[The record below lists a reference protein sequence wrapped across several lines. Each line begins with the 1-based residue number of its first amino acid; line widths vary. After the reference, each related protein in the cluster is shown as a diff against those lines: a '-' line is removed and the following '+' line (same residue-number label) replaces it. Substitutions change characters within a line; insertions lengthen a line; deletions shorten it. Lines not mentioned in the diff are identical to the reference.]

1 MAAAAAE
8 DAAVPSP
15 PPSLLSL
22 CLEAVA
28 SHLTAGAGGVGQAG
42 GRWGRDHFDGGEGGG
57 DTMITPEEVAEALP
71 WELLHRL
78 ASLLP
83 PAALEA
89 LHHAA
94 HDRCCFSAAT
104 AAVGFAGPDGDRRG
118 IKRSRC
124 EDFNPEWQALFG
136 LRWPRCD
143 NAGHD
148 GLLTVDWQ
156 RQYWEKHLQECLRLQ
171 SVLCTAE
178 ISDLLQGSKL
188 EKLMFVRIISDLEV
202 NGVCMLLSCHA
213 ETLLSL
219 EFIHCQLSPAV
230 MDKICNSVLQKG
242 SVNHGIQNFSI
253 KSSRICESNTLNIS
267 AGLLDFLSM
276 GKSLQWLSLNDTKMQ
291 PLFAKIIVHTLLGS
305 SSGIRTLEISENNI
319 AGWLKTMDKRFAC
332 FSSALE
338 SNISL
343 NSLTLL
349 NLRGN
354 NLNKGDIE
362 DLCKIL
368 VKMPNLRDLDIS
380 DNPIMDEGIRL
391 LICFIS
397 RTLRKEKSLS
407 RLRAENCDLTNIGVT
422 ELLECLSSVSE
433 PLNLLSIADNHL
445 GSSVAVAL
453 GKFLG
458 SGVRE
463 LNIEDIGFGPLGFQ
477 ILEEALPADVALSHI
492 NVSKNRGGIRAARFV
507 SRLIKQAPG
516 LVSVNAGSNLLPPES
531 MEVICDV
538 LKQKNTC
545 NLERLDL
552 MGNMHLSDAAF
563 PAALEFRKHGKQ
575 ILIVPSQP
583 GACAPYDDDP

>member
-1 MAAAAAE
+1 
-8 DAAVPSP
+8 
-15 PPSLLSL
+15 
-22 CLEAVA
+22 
-28 SHLTAGAGGVGQAG
+28 
-42 GRWGRDHFDGGEGGG
+42 
-57 DTMITPEEVAEALP
+57 
-71 WELLHRL
+71 
-78 ASLLP
+78 
-83 PAALEA
+83 
-89 LHHAA
+89 
-94 HDRCCFSAAT
+94 
-104 AAVGFAGPDGDRRG
+104 
-118 IKRSRC
+118 
-124 EDFNPEWQALFG
+124 
-136 LRWPRCD
+136 
-143 NAGHD
+143 
-148 GLLTVDWQ
+148 
-156 RQYWEKHLQECLRLQ
+156 
-171 SVLCTAE
+171 
-178 ISDLLQGSKL
+178 
-188 EKLMFVRIISDLEV
+188 MFVRIISDLEV
-202 NGVCMLLSCHA
+202 NGVCILLSCHA

-380 DNPIMDEGIRL
+380 DNPIMDKGIRL

-445 GSSVAVAL
+445 G
-453 GKFLG
+453 
-458 SGVRE
+458 R
-463 LNIEDIGFGPLGFQ
+463 
-477 ILEEALPADVALSHI
+477 
-492 NVSKNRGGIRAARFV
+492 
-507 SRLIKQAPG
+507 
-516 LVSVNAGSNLLPPES
+516 
-531 MEVICDV
+531 
-538 LKQKNTC
+538 
-545 NLERLDL
+545 
-552 MGNMHLSDAAF
+552 
-563 PAALEFRKHGKQ
+563 
-575 ILIVPSQP
+575 
-583 GACAPYDDDP
+583 